1 MEARLSSFV
10 KEAPVAPLSWIAPLL
25 CSWSD
30 CGDVRAGIN
39 DPFVDSEYS
48 AYMMKYDS
56 VHGRYPDVQA
66 DGDSIIVSGHKVHC
80 FSEM

>member
-1 MEARLSSFV
+1 MSCS
-10 KEAPVAPLSWIAPLL
+10 KPLISTGLH
-25 CSWSD
+25 
-30 CGDVRAGIN
+30 VNAGIN
-39 DPFVDSEYS
+39 DPFVDASYS

-56 VHGRYPDVQA
+56 VHGRYEDVQA